1 MNLFVLD
8 KNLDVVAIVDVYTS
22 LIWTDRY
29 QEAGDFE
36 LHLPVDR
43 NALQT
48 LKQDYYLWRNDSEH
62 TMIIEKLEIKS
73 DPETG
78 NDLIVTGR
86 SLESILDRRVI
97 WGLKSL
103 SGNFQN
109 GVKTLLDECLINPS
123 KPERKIENFIF
134 EASTDTRIT
143 DLTIDTQYTGDN
155 LYDTIC
161 ALCKERDLGF
171 KVTLNDN
178 KQFVFKLYSGDNR
191 SYDQFENPYV
201 VFSPNF
207 DNLLDCNY
215 MESDQP
221 LKNVTLVGGEGEGKE
236 RRYTA
241 VGNSVGMDRREIFTD
256 ARDLSSDADDD
267 LTPNFVFT
275 NVNAKTLTNLIP
287 TPLSSST
294 GWGGN
299 ATGVAAYST
308 VHSKYGD
315 GCWLITADG
324 TELEVTFNT
333 SALIALDKT
342 HKYYARCEHYQEVAT
357 GTAVSI
363 YWPVAEPSML
373 WRSAL
378 GPSGQW
384 NVASVVVDRSSFEN
398 GSYPFRL
405 DYDNNYEAGQMWFD
419 GAILIDLTACFGAGN
434 EPTKEWMDENIP
446 WFTGTYNY
454 TVPGTTAY
462 PNQVFDGTKNQF
474 VTDNNFNS
482 SMVDVSRYAGR
493 TLSLT
498 IPKYNIKT
506 GTRTDPDTQETVD
519 VGGQSP
525 YSTILVDKDKKY
537 VQTLK
542 KWEAY
547 DDDTANK
554 GSLETYEILLP
565 NNAQYIYT
573 SMYSQTAIT
582 NEVYYGEEGDFECVT
597 SKVSNAE
604 YITLLRQR
612 GSETLAENV
621 SIMNFEGEAETS
633 VMYKYGVDFFMGDV
647 VNIADD
653 FGHEVT
659 ARVLELITSENEDG
673 STTTYPTFA
682 MVESPDGPFIPNDY
696 TVLESLRST
705 GSQWI
710 DTGFFPDSNSRVV
723 VDAEILGNS
732 PGSTFDA
739 IFGVRTSANRNDR
752 QSFITWYVDDPS
764 AGRSFRSDYYSD
776 AKSAFYDPIGK
787 RVVIDKDKN
796 VCKITNQLA
805 SMQGYTALD
814 YIESTG
820 TQYIRTGV
828 IPKIGYKAIV
838 DFQCT
843 VPPPITGSASQWN
856 ESWLLGIWESSN
868 VIFRAGLASNN
879 TTTGFDTL
887 GGFTYSTTSISE
899 RCTATGECETNASLD
914 LVFFGCHSHS
924 EVAAWMNLSKHKLY
938 SCKIYDDKGLLLRE
952 YLPCKNASGVVGLF
966 DTVNQQFVTN
976 ENTTSFIAGPEI
988 GPLNE
993 VTIRNEPNTGKTP
1006 VPLYLFTCNS
1016 PDGVAA
1022 GSDMYNAVMKLYS
1035 CKIYDN
1041 GSLVRNFVP
1050 VRHRNGLVGLY
1061 DIANQAFYSN
1071 SGQGIFAQ
1079 LPEGYT
1085 ELDYIESTGTQWIDT
1100 GVSAPRGFRVVASVM
1115 YTAASTTSGY
1125 QAIVGSHNDAD
1136 PYGRNYLSRVEGSS
1150 AWPLGAGSYAGGGGS
1165 DALNTKYEVDA
1176 STIPNNVYLNVD
1188 GVRIL
1193 DSVSTSEE
1201 RCARTLHLF
1210 SIYFGSINTDFARL
1224 RLYGLKLYDEVGTLV
1239 REYIPCRNPDG
1250 VIGLYDLV
1258 NQNFVTNAGTGTF
1271 IAGEKGA

>member
-134 EASTDTRIT
+134 EASTDPRIT
-143 DLTIDTQYTGDN
+143 ELTIDTQYTGDN

-191 SYDQFENPYV
+191 SYAQFENPYV

-207 DNLLDCNY
+207 DNILDCNY

-275 NVNAKTLTNLIP
+275 NVNAKTLTNIVPNSSFEKDSDWKLTSLSSYDSSMFYIGNRSLRQGANDTGTPVVPNNIP
-287 TPLSSST
+287 TP
-294 GWGGN
+294 
-299 ATGVAAYST
+299 
-308 VHSKYGD
+308 
-315 GCWLITADG
+315 
-324 TELEVTFNT
+324 
-333 SALIALDKT
+333 IAG
-342 HKYYARCEHYQEVAT
+342 HKYYGR
-357 GTAVSI
+357 VS
-363 YWPVAEPSML
+363 V
-373 WRSAL
+373 RSA
-378 GPSGQW
+378 GPLNNSDGRFELYNADETGKLFTFNGFYGNYPEW
-384 NVASVVVDRSSFEN
+384 TTISNILDVTEVNANSFIIRCFVVNSASNV
-398 GSYPFRL
+398 Y
-405 DYDNNYEAGQMWFD
+405 FD
-419 GAILIDLTACFGAGN
+419 GLMIIDLTACFGAGN

-482 SMVDVSRYAGR
+482 SMVDISRYAGR

-573 SMYSQTAIT
+573 SMYSQTVIT

-739 IFGVRTSANRNDR
+739 IFGVRTSVNRNDR

-776 AKSAFYDPIGK
+776 AKSTLYDPIGK

-814 YIESTG
+814 YIESNG

-843 VPPPITGSASQWN
+843 VPPPNTSSSDN
-856 ESWLLGIWESSN
+856 ESWILGIWESTGIS
-868 VIFRAGLASNN
+868 FRAGIFGASFN
-879 TTTGFDTL
+879 TDW
-887 GGFTYSTTSISE
+887 FTYTPSSPL
-899 RCTATGECETNASLD
+899 TARVIAEGECES
-914 LVFFGCHSHS
+914 
-924 EVAAWMNLSKHKLY
+924 NLSVDLIIFGQNNLNNVVGWTNYSKYKLY

-966 DTVNQQFVTN
+966 DTVNQQFLTN

-1061 DIANQAFYSN
+1061 DIANQVFYGN

-1085 ELDYIESTGTQWIDT
+1085 ELEYIQSTGTQWIDT
-1100 GVSAPRGFRVVASVM
+1100 GVVAKFGFKAELDMLFTVVDNRDQNIIGAQTHISNPLQDIRNFLQKRAGDDGRWAMGCYDFV
-1115 YTAASTTSGY
+1115 TFG
-1125 QAIVGSHNDAD
+1125 QVGGIVS
-1136 PYGRNYLSRVEGSS
+1136 
-1150 AWPLGAGSYAGGGGS
+1150 
-1165 DALNTKYEVDA
+1165 NTRYKLDF
-1176 STIPNNVYLNVD
+1176 STISGNIYCLVNGVKQNLTNDMATSNV
-1188 GVRIL
+1188 R
-1193 DSVSTSEE
+1193 SEE
-1201 RCARTLHLF
+1201 SLYLFTLNCPGVTI
-1210 SIYFGSINTDFARL
+1210 SPAYM
-1224 RLYGLKLYDEVGTLV
+1224 RLYSCKIYNEYGTLV

-1258 NQNFVTNAGTGTF
+1258 NQNFVTNAGTGSF

>member
-134 EASTDTRIT
+134 EASTDPRIT
-143 DLTIDTQYTGDN
+143 ELTIDTQYTGDN

-207 DNLLDCNY
+207 DNLLGCNY

-294 GWGGN
+294 GWAPHSVDG
-299 ATGVAAYST
+299 TVAYST
-308 VHSKYGD
+308 VRSKYGD
-315 GCWLITADG
+315 GCWLTTADG
-324 TELEVTFNT
+324 TELEVTFQT
-333 SALIALDKT
+333 SATIALDKT
-342 HKYYARCEHYQEVAT
+342 HKYYARFEHYQEVAT
-357 GTAVSI
+357 GRDVDI
-363 YWPVAEPSML
+363 YWPVGEPSIVNG
-373 WRSAL
+373 AI

-384 NVASVVVDRSSFEN
+384 NVTSAVVERTSFEN
-398 GSYPFRL
+398 GSYVFRL
-405 DYDNNYEAGQMWFD
+405 DYNNNLEAGQMWFD
-419 GAILIDLTACFGAGN
+419 GAMLIDLTACFGAGN

-482 SMVDVSRYAGR
+482 SMVDISRYAGR

-506 GTRTDPDTQETVD
+506 GTRTDPDTEQTVD

-647 VNIADD
+647 VNIEDD
-653 FGHEVT
+653 YGHEVT

-776 AKSAFYDPIGK
+776 AKSALYDPIGK

-868 VIFRAGLASNN
+868 VIFRAGVASNN
-879 TTTGFDTL
+879 TTTAFDTL

-924 EVAAWMNLSKHKLY
+924 EVAAWMNLSKYKLY

-1061 DIANQAFYSN
+1061 DIANQVFYSN

-1085 ELDYIESTGTQWIDT
+1085 ELEYIQSTGTQWIDT
-1100 GVSAPRGFRVVASVM
+1100 GFKPNQDTRVVLDFEMTDFLSGGM
-1115 YTAASTTSGY
+1115 LYGTRQSLTS
-1125 QAIVGSHNDAD
+1125 ND
-1136 PYGRNYLSRVEGSS
+1136 RFRFLSRTGNDYARSDYGSQVLDFIES
-1150 AWPLGAGSYAGGGGS
+1150 SPTNLVGRLTIDQNKNVTTVGEYTCTHTVQTFSSVLPMVLFAAN
-1165 DALNTKYEVDA
+1165 LNT
-1176 STIPNNVYLNVD
+1176 
-1188 GVRIL
+1188 GVQ
-1193 DSVSTSEE
+1193 D
-1201 RCARTLHLF
+1201 F
-1210 SIYFGSINTDFARL
+1210 SAY
-1224 RLYGLKLYDEVGTLV
+1224 KLYSCKIYDNAQLV

>member
-8 KNLDVVAIVDVYTS
+8 KNLDVVTIVDVYTS
-22 LIWTDRY
+22 LIWTERY

-43 NALQT
+43 NALQN

-78 NDLIVTGR
+78 ADLIVTGR

-97 WGLKSL
+97 WGLKTL
-103 SGNFQN
+103 NGNFQN
-109 GVKTLLDECLINPS
+109 GVKTLLDECIISPS
-123 KPERKIENFIF
+123 KPERRIDNFIF
-134 EASTDTRIT
+134 EASTDPRIT
-143 DLTIDTQYTGDN
+143 ELTIDTQYTGDN

-161 ALCKERDLGF
+161 ALCKERELGF
-171 KVTLNDN
+171 KVTLNAE
-178 KQFVFKLYSGDNR
+178 KQFVFSLYSGDDR
-191 SYDQFENPYV
+191 SYAQFENPYV

-207 DNLLDCNY
+207 DNILDCNY

-221 LKNVTLVGGEGEGKE
+221 MKNVTLVGGEGEGKE

-299 ATGVAAYST
+299 AAYST

-324 TELEVTFNT
+324 TELEVMFNT

-373 WRSAL
+373 SGSAL

-405 DYDNNYEAGQMWFD
+405 DYDNNYEAGQIWFD
-419 GAILIDLTACFGAGN
+419 GAMLIDLTACFGAGN

-474 VTDNNFNS
+474 VTDSNFNS
-482 SMVDVSRYAGR
+482 SMVDISRYAGR

-506 GTRTDPDTQETVD
+506 GTRTDPDTEQTVD

-633 VMYKYGVDFFMGDV
+633 VMYKYGIDFFMGDV

-739 IFGVRTSANRNDR
+739 IFGVRTSVNRNDR

-776 AKSAFYDPIGK
+776 AKSALYDPIGK

-868 VIFRAGLASNN
+868 VIFRAGVASNN
-879 TTTGFDTL
+879 TTTAFDTL

-924 EVAAWMNLSKHKLY
+924 EIAAWMNLSKYKLY

-1041 GSLVRNFVP
+1041 GTLVRNMVP

-1061 DIANQAFYSN
+1061 DIVNQTFYGN
-1071 SGQGIFAQ
+1071 SGPGTFID

-1085 ELDYIESTGTQWIDT
+1085 ELEYIESNGSQYIDT
-1100 GVSAPRGFRVVASVM
+1100 LFKATSDTHLVMDAEILSVSG
-1115 YTAASTTSGY
+1115 
-1125 QAIVGSHNDAD
+1125 NDA
-1136 PYGRNYLSRVEGSS
+1136 
-1150 AWPLGAGSYAGGGGS
+1150 A
-1165 DALNTKYEVDA
+1165 
-1176 STIPNNVYLNVD
+1176 
-1188 GVRIL
+1188 
-1193 DSVSTSEE
+1193 
-1201 RCARTLHLF
+1201 
-1210 SIYFGSINTDFARL
+1210 YFGSRNENFRNASLTFALWYQNNSSRGELLANAYFGNYVDDEYSVTGSRVLIDKNKNVLNIGDFSLENPAVSGWKQCDQNLYLFGCNDRGTFGWGPQM
-1224 RLYGLKLYDEVGTLV
+1224 RLYSCKIYDNAQLV
-1239 REYIPCRNPDG
+1239 REYVPCRNPDG
-1250 VIGLYDLV
+1250 VIGLYDVV
-1258 NQNFVTNAGTGTF
+1258 NQEFVTNAGTGSF